1 MIINTEEWNNQFQL
15 NTDRLNSISE
25 SILSDYYE
33 ELPDFSLIFV
43 EPEAIRELNN
53 TYRQVDAV
61 TDVLSFEYGNEID
74 PETGQEY
81 LGDIIICAEQAQKQ
95 AEMSGHSVM
104 DEICLLEIHGLLH
117 LLGYDHME
125 EEQKEEMWKYQNMYL
140 DKFGIT
146 LKRRP
151 GEDFDF

>member
-1 MIINTEEWNNQFQL
+1 MIINTEEWNNQFL
-15 NTDRLNSISE
+15 LDTDRLNTISE
-25 SILSDYYE
+25 AILTDYYE
-33 ELPDFSLIFV
+33 DIPDFSLIFV

-61 TDVLSFEYGNEID
+61 TDVLSFEYENEID
-74 PETGQEY
+74 PETGREY

-140 DKFGIT
+140 DKFGIN
-146 LKRRP
+146 LKRCP
-151 GEDFDF
+151 GEDFEF